1 MAGSITTNNKSS
13 YSVNFFFLNAEP
25 CKPLIISTKLLL
37 IMIRTTS
44 LRLFAASAESIPHG
58 IQIEGMEP
66 IRAGSYSIL
75 AATIQIKAA
84 TSAFTL
90 GALDHIK
97 TLQCKQRHDKRLS
110 INTQQWLW
118 EDALFQ
124 CYLSHT
130 AWKVNHD
137 KIAKSI
143 AATGSHKTLQCKQRH
158 DKWLSINTP
167 TRTISAPPLDGTPP
181 PWRSSVC
188 RGAPGGYKFGP
199 HLWWGHPPWE

>member
-110 INTQQWLW
+110 INT
-118 EDALFQ
+118 
-124 CYLSHT
+124 
-130 AWKVNHD
+130 
-137 KIAKSI
+137 
-143 AATGSHKTLQCKQRH
+143 
-158 DKWLSINTP
+158 P